1 MSISRTISRSAGV
14 AELADAR
21 DLGSRGVKPVQVR
34 ALSPALLSARDWRAA
49 EASLQVPA
57 FARFR
62 RPHRE

>member
-1 MSISRTISRSAGV
+1 
-14 AELADAR
+14 
-21 DLGSRGVKPVQVR
+21 
-34 ALSPALLSARDWRAA
+34 LSARDWRAA